1 MSSSA
6 FVNAQAESGL
16 PTTLDDLVG
25 GTYRDKPIVGL
36 DQVVN
41 QIDAGVEISPHKG
54 VITYSF
60 QDSAH
65 ATGIYNNPQEGF
77 TEQFGYSALTE
88 AQRAAVRI
96 GVQSWDELIAPSF
109 KEVNGHGGADIV
121 YSNTTTGPA
130 QAWAYYPFNYG
141 YPKYNHLESD
151 VWIADPQVNG
161 SNAQVYPGGYGLTT
175 SIHETGHTL
184 GLSHPG
190 AYNFSDNF
198 DVTYD
203 NGAEYAQ
210 DSRQYS
216 IMSYWDSYETG
227 ASSIDW
233 SVMRFVYSSTP
244 MVHDIY
250 VIQEKYGADMTTRTG
265 DTTYGFNATSDVT
278 NEAMRFHAG
287 EMASVFAIWDAGGK
301 DTIDFSGYS
310 TPTVIDLREGHYS
323 SAGGAEEQLS
333 LAQINANNAAA
344 GLPDRS
350 QFLYDVYFNGVEG
363 VNGDQSWK
371 EITGVTDYLMHDN
384 IGIAYGAVIENAI
397 GGSGDDVLIGN
408 AAINVLAGGAGA
420 DSFLFED
427 NGSVDTITDFASG
440 IDRIDLSAIVGLDAS
455 DVSYSAGQH
464 KLFVD
469 TGGDSAIELTIIVQ
483 GDAVNIATDIL
494 FA

>member
-1 MSSSA
+1 MSSFARS
-6 FVNAQAESGL
+6 NAAPEAGL
-16 PTTLDDLVG
+16 PTTLDDLAG
-25 GTYRDKPIVGL
+25 GTYRDKPIADL
-36 DQVVN
+36 DRVVT
-41 QIDAGVEISPHKG
+41 QIDAGVEITTHKG

-65 ATGIYNNPQEGF
+65 ATGIYNNPHEGF
-77 TEQFGYSALTE
+77 TEQFGYSSLNE

-96 GVQSWDELIAPSF
+96 GIQTWDELIAPSF
-109 KEVNGHGGADIV
+109 KEVNGHGAADIV
-121 YSNTTTGPA
+121 YANTTTGPA

-151 VWIADPQVNG
+151 VWIADPQVNA
-161 SNAQVYPGGYGLTT
+161 SNGQVYPGGYGLTT
-175 SIHETGHTL
+175 SIHETGHAL

-190 AYNFSDNF
+190 AYNFSDDF

-216 IMSYWDSYETG
+216 IMSYWDAYETG

-244 MVHDIY
+244 MVHDIH
-250 VIQEKYGADMTTRTG
+250 VTQQKYGADMTTRTG
-265 DTTYGFNATSDVT
+265 DSTYGFNATADVT
-278 NEAMRFHAG
+278 NEAMRFHDG
-287 EMASVFAIWDAGGK
+287 EMAAVFTIWDAGGK
-301 DTIDFSGYS
+301 DTIDFSGYE

-333 LAQINANNAAA
+333 LDEINANNAAA

-350 QFLYDVYFNGVEG
+350 QLLYDVYFNGVEG

-384 IGIAYGAVIENAI
+384 IGIAYGAVIENAV

-408 AAINVLAGGAGA
+408 QAANKLTGGEGA
-420 DSFLFED
+420 DRFLFAD
-427 NGSVDTITDFASG
+427 DGSIDTITDFHSG
-440 IDRIDLSAIVGLDAS
+440 VDLIDLSAIVGLDS
-455 DVSYSAGQH
+455 TDVSYSAGQH
-464 KLFVD
+464 KLFVNTD
-469 TGGDSAIELTIIVQ
+469 GDSAIELTIIVQ
-483 GDAVNIATDIL
+483 GDAVNLTTDLIYV
-494 FA
+494 

>member
-1 MSSSA
+1 MSSFAHASA
-6 FVNAQAESGL
+6 AAESGL
-16 PTTLDDLVG
+16 PVTLDDLAG
-25 GTYRDKPIVGL
+25 GVYRDKPIADL
-36 DQVVN
+36 DRVVT
-41 QIDAGVEISPHKG
+41 QIDAGVEIATHKG

-65 ATGIYNNPQEGF
+65 ATGIYNNPHEGF
-77 TEQFGYSALTE
+77 TEQFGYSSLTQE
-88 AQRAAVRI
+88 QRAAARVGI
-96 GVQSWDELIAPSF
+96 ESWDELIAPTF
-109 KEVNGHGGADIV
+109 REVNGHGAADIV
-121 YSNTTTGPA
+121 YANTTTGPA

-151 VWIADPQVNG
+151 VWIADPQVNA
-161 SNAQVYPGGYGLTT
+161 SNGQVYPGGYGLTT
-175 SIHETGHTL
+175 SIHETGHAL

-190 AYNFSDNF
+190 AYNFSDDF

-216 IMSYWDSYETG
+216 IMSYWDAYETE

-244 MVHDIY
+244 MVHDIH
-250 VIQEKYGADMTTRTG
+250 VIQQKYGADMTTRAG
-265 DTTYGFNATSDVT
+265 DSTYGFNATADVT
-278 NEAMRFHAG
+278 NEAMRFHDG
-287 EMASVFAIWDAGGK
+287 EMASVFAIWDAGGN
-301 DTIDFSGYS
+301 DTIDFSGYE

-323 SAGGAEEQLS
+323 SAGGAEEQLT
-333 LAQINANNAAA
+333 LEEINANNEAA

-350 QFLYDVYFNGVEG
+350 QLLYDVYFNGVEG

-408 AAINVLAGGAGA
+408 QAANVLTGGGGA
-420 DSFLFED
+420 DRFLFAD
-427 NGSVDTITDFASG
+427 DGSVDTIADFRSG
-440 IDRIDLSAIVGLDAS
+440 IDLIDLSAIVGLDSS
-455 DVSYSAGQH
+455 DVSYSAGER
-464 KLFVD
+464 KLLVS
-469 TGGDSAIELTIIVQ
+469 TGGDGGIELSIIVQ
-483 GDAVNIATDIL
+483 GDAVNLSTDLIY
-494 FA
+494 A